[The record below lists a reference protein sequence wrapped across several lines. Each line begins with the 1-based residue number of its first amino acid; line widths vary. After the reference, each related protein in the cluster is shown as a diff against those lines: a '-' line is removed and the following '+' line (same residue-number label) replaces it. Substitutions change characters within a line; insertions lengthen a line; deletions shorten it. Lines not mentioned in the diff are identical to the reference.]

1 MSARADMTPIESVA
15 TELEAKA
22 ASFVKEHRLP
32 GVAAGIV
39 VGDVLAWFGGIG
51 FADVAER
58 RAPEETTLYR
68 IASIT
73 KTFTGTAIMQLRDE
87 GLLHLD
93 DPAVAYLPE
102 LKDAVSPFGPIETVT
117 IRRMLSHESGLAGE
131 PPGTDWT
138 TPSYEGDATRNL
150 ARIAETGAKI
160 PPNTQQKYSNL
171 AYQLL
176 GEIVTRRSGV
186 PYPDYV
192 RTNIWEPLGMTG
204 SAFEPMPEVLLP
216 RRATGY
222 MARRFSDDLEVSVDA
237 PTVWAEGGMWSSVAD
252 LARWISLQFRE
263 DGGQRSGAQI
273 LAGPSLKEMHTARYL
288 GDAAWTEAWCIS
300 WYARRRDDVIWVQH
314 SGGLHGFI
322 TNVCFHPKDRVGAI
336 ALINGVGDAAELAMD
351 LATIVRDAVNAAPSA
366 IEPPA
371 PLPGAYRSLLGLYLD
386 PHEGLIGRLEWREGK
401 LTFVDPDE
409 PAWRPVFVPTDEADV
424 FLVEP
429 GVRESGE
436 RVVFN
441 RLPDGRVASMYF
453 AAATLVRFDAV
464 APLDGAG
471 DAAARP

>member
-1 MSARADMTPIESVA
+1 MTAHASTSPIEDKA
-15 TELEAKA
+15 AELEAKA
-22 ASFVKEHRLP
+22 AGFVKEHRLP
-32 GVAAGIV
+32 GVAAGVIH
-39 VGDVLAWFGGIG
+39 GDDLVWFSGIG

-58 RAPEETTLYR
+58 RPPEDTTIYR
-68 IASIT
+68 VASIT

-93 DPAVAYLPE
+93 DPAVSHLPE
-102 LKDAVSPFGPIETVT
+102 LKDAGSPFGPIEAVT

-131 PPGTDWT
+131 PPDTDWT
-138 TPSYEGDATRNL
+138 IPMYEGDATRNL

-176 GEIVTRRSGV
+176 GEIVTRRSGT

-192 RTNIWEPLGMTG
+192 RTNIWEPLRMTG
-204 SAFEPMPEVLLP
+204 SAFEPMPEALLP

-222 MARRFSDDLEVSVDA
+222 MARLFSDELEVSVEP

-252 LARWISLQFRE
+252 LARWISFQFRE
-263 DGGQRSGAQI
+263 DGGERSGAQV
-273 LAGPSLKEMHTARYL
+273 LSGASLKEMHAARYL
-288 GDAAWTEAWCIS
+288 GNTDWTEAWCIS
-300 WYARRRDDVIWVQH
+300 WYAKRRGDVIWVQH

-322 TNVCFHPKDRVGAI
+322 TNVCFHPPDRVGAI

-351 LATIVRDAVNAAPSA
+351 LATIARDAVKAAPVA

-371 PLPGAYRSLLGLYLD
+371 SLPDAYRSLLGLYLD
-386 PHEGLIGRLEWREGK
+386 SHAGAISRLEWRDGK
-401 LTFVDPDE
+401 LALIDPDE
-409 PAWRPVFVPTDEADV
+409 PSWRPTLVRTDEPDVFV
-424 FLVEP
+424 VEP

-441 RLPDGRVASMYF
+441 RLPDGRVASMHF
-453 AAATLVRFDAV
+453 AAATLVR
-464 APLDGAG
+464 LDTVV
-471 DAAARP
+471 